1 MKQIDTPELEF
12 CKKEILTKKQEFT
25 CKQDHLHKSILD
37 NPLAFILFY
46 LFAIIFSALLF
57 QLTQKKNIKKKKS
70 DK

>member
-25 CKQDHLHKSILD
+25 CKQDQFHKSILD

-46 LFAIIFSALLF
+46 LFVESKVL
-57 QLTQKKNIKKKKS
+57 KN
-70 DK
+70 

>member
-1 MKQIDTPELEF
+1 MKQVVTPELEL
-12 CKKEILTKKQEFT
+12 CKKEILTKKQEFI
-25 CKQDHLHKSILD
+25 CKQDQIHKSILD

-57 QLTQKKNIKKKKS
+57 QLTQKKIKKKKKS

>member
-1 MKQIDTPELEF
+1 MKQVVTPELEL
-12 CKKEILTKKQEFT
+12 CKKEILTNKQEFI
-25 CKQDHLHKSILD
+25 CKQDQIHKSILD

-57 QLTQKKNIKKKKS
+57 QLTQKKIKKKKKS